1 MEALQRRTR
10 RMFAFRKGIL
20 ALDTAPDQLSL
31 RFSSAGSTGPAPDAA
46 AYRDMVLGTPNL
58 ASTTSAVV
66 LPPEAFG
73 PAASGSPRLR
83 AVGSAAGPR
92 GRGLLDRVAAAGVL
106 LGVRADSGA
115 ESLSGGRDEL
125 VTTGLDGL
133 SDRLRRFQALGAS
146 FAVWAM
152 SSGSAIDYGAL
163 RTLTVNCQAAARFAY
178 TCQTLGV
185 VPVIRVGTRM
195 RDGTPAQRSA
205 ARAAALLSV
214 CGHLEDIEV
223 DLPSVVLSTEA
234 ECVHDADPV
243 TGGPLVALP
252 DRLGGV
258 ALTAGDNALST
269 AVAAVTAVCEADPP
283 WPVTFYLGR
292 EVTRPALLAWRG
304 RTGSVRAGHQALRDG
319 LTTACAALGGQ
330 ALAAAP
336 GS

>member
-133 SDRLRRFQALGAS
+133 SDRLRRFQAL
-146 FAVWAM
+146 
-152 SSGSAIDYGAL
+152 
-163 RTLTVNCQAAARFAY
+163 
-178 TCQTLGV
+178 
-185 VPVIRVGTRM
+185 
-195 RDGTPAQRSA
+195 
-205 ARAAALLSV
+205 
-214 CGHLEDIEV
+214 
-223 DLPSVVLSTEA
+223 
-234 ECVHDADPV
+234 
-243 TGGPLVALP
+243 
-252 DRLGGV
+252 
-258 ALTAGDNALST
+258 
-269 AVAAVTAVCEADPP
+269 
-283 WPVTFYLGR
+283 
-292 EVTRPALLAWRG
+292 
-304 RTGSVRAGHQALRDG
+304 
-319 LTTACAALGGQ
+319 
-330 ALAAAP
+330 
-336 GS
+336 